1 MVIVKRKKM
10 ELAKTGKEP
19 TGIPANNNN
28 KESAGDDGL
37 SR

>member
-1 MVIVKRKKM
+1 MVIVERKKM
-10 ELAKTGKEP
+10 KLAKSGEEP